1 MFGGGEDGCIGVP
14 LLCMRADA
22 SVCVPAAVR
31 RHVRKAAVLSLSTL
45 AHHKPRLLAGQLPPL
60 LPKLY
65 AQTAVDESLI
75 RVVDLGPFKHRIDD
89 GLELRKVGRGPNNAP
104 LCCRRHPARIPARLA
119 CY

>member
-1 MFGGGEDGCIGVP
+1 MCSGG
-14 LLCMRADA
+14 
-22 SVCVPAAVR
+22 
-31 RHVRKAAVLSLSTL
+31 RHVRKAAVQSLSTV

-89 GLELRKVGRGPNNAP
+89 GLELRKVTSERYQVDSSSQPPVGLVRKAGCQPTVHT
-104 LCCRRHPARIPARLA
+104 LRESSL
-119 CY
+119 

>member
-1 MFGGGEDGCIGVP
+1 
-14 LLCMRADA
+14 
-22 SVCVPAAVR
+22 
-31 RHVRKAAVLSLSTL
+31 VRKAAVLSLSTL

-89 GLELRKVGRGPNNAP
+89 GLELRKVVAWPEQCSPVLLP
-104 LCCRRHPARIPARLA
+104 LLPQTSCSA
-119 CY
+119 CMQ